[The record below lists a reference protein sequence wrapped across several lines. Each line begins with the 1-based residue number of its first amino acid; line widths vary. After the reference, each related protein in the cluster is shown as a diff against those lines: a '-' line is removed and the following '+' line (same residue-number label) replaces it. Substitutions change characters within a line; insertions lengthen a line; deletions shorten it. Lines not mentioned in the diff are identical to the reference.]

1 MAKFA
6 FIYRA
11 ATPPSSPEEGQ
22 AHMKNWTAWS
32 DSLGDA
38 MIYPGMPF
46 SQAVVV
52 SKDGIERMTEG
63 VPLNGISVVEAAT
76 CEEAGAMAARCPH
89 LDMGGDIVVAEGVDM
104 KM

>member
-6 FIYRA
+6 FIYRSA
-11 ATPPSSPEEGQ
+11 NPPSSPEAGQ
-22 AHMKNWTAWS
+22 AHMQAWTAWS
-32 DSLGDA
+32 DGLGDA

-63 VPLNGISVVEAAT
+63 VPLNGVSVVEAAT
-76 CEEAGAMAARCPH
+76 CEEAGAMAASCPH
-89 LDMGGDIVVAEGVDM
+89 LNMGGDIVVAEGSI
-104 KM
+104 